1 MSVSV
6 APTRI
11 RRVEPL
17 AGLAETRDRRVR
29 RRVALAWGLLVL
41 NALTFYP
48 RTWSGLPLA
57 IPIPTTVGKLI
68 TQGSLPV
75 ALLIALSVN
84 RRIAIRPNV
93 YLCLISLIGIEAIM
107 TGLQADHLGTLY
119 RTFRLI
125 GFIVT
130 LWLLTPWWGRRDLL
144 LVRSHLIAAGA
155 VLGSV
160 LVGLIVA
167 PSDALGQGRLAGALW
182 PSPPTQVAEFA
193 AVTIGLVIVAWMAG
207 RLRGRIVAWVVP
219 VLTVM
224 LVMTHTRTALL
235 GLVAGVLVAGLSL
248 FLARTRV
255 RRMFAVLGV
264 LVSLGAITVSS
275 AVASWLARGEGAK
288 GLTTLT
294 GRTTAWS
301 AVVSLPRD
309 AFQVI
314 FGFGIS
320 NESVNGIPIDSSWLS
335 AYYDLGVFAVVVV
348 ATTLVYLVVS
358 AYFRPSGPQRA
369 LGLFLVTYCIISSF
383 TETGLSGASIALL
396 ELTLGASLLVSTG
409 TEAGPL

>member
-1 MSVSV
+1 MSISV

-11 RRVEPL
+11 RRAAPL
-17 AGLAETRDRRVR
+17 TGLDEARDRRIR
-29 RRVALAWGLLVL
+29 RRVGLAWGLLIL

-48 RTWSGLPLA
+48 RTWSGLPLVV
-57 IPIPTTVGKLI
+57 PIPTTVGKLI

-93 YLCLISLIGIEAIM
+93 YMCLVSLLAIEAVM
-107 TGLQADHLGTLY
+107 TGMQDFHLGTQY
-119 RTFRLI
+119 RTFRLV
-125 GFIVT
+125 GFVIT

-144 LVRSHLIAAGA
+144 LVRCHLIAAA
-155 VLGSV
+155 VVLGSV
-160 LVGLIVA
+160 VVGLAVA
-167 PSDALGQGRLAGALW
+167 PSDALGEGRLAGALW

-193 AVTIGLVIVAWMAG
+193 AVTAGLVIVAWLAG
-207 RLRGRIVAWVVP
+207 RLPGRLALWSVP
-219 VLTVM
+219 VLAVM
-224 LVMTHTRTALL
+224 LVLTHTRTALI

-248 FLARTRV
+248 FVARARV
-255 RRMFAVLGV
+255 RRVFTVLAIV
-264 LVSLGAITVSS
+264 ISVGAITVSS
-275 AVASWLARGEGAK
+275 AVTNWLARGEGVK

-294 GRTTAWS
+294 GRTSAWS

-309 AFQVI
+309 MFQVL

-335 AYYDLGVFAVVVV
+335 AYYDLGLFAVVVG
-348 ATTLVYLVVS
+348 ATMLVYLLVS

-383 TETGLSGASIALL
+383 TETGLSGASITLL